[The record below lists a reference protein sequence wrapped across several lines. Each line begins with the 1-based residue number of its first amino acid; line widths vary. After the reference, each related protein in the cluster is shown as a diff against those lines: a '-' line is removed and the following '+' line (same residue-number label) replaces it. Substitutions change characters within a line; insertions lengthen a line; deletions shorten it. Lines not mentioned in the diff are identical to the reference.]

1 MDLPY
6 YTETYESLHKDFVKI
21 PYQSSNSKFKTTRSF
36 NFSTKVF
43 EFALQNANAFFSE
56 INGNPRINNKMKTGF
71 EKFLECLDLYLELLN
86 NPTIDEA
93 RIRIY
98 GSVTLSNGAIVRATS
113 NFHNKEWFS
122 EVAISMSS
130 EESDDYISD
139 QGVCY
144 GQVIYMFKI
153 IY

>member
-1 MDLPY
+1 M
-6 YTETYESLHKDFVKI
+6 SGSI
-21 PYQSSNSKFKTTRSF
+21 S
-36 NFSTKVF
+36 
-43 EFALQNANAFFSE
+43 
-56 INGNPRINNKMKTGF
+56 RINNS
-71 EKFLECLDLYLELLN
+71 
-86 NPTIDEA
+86 TIDEA

-113 NFHNKEWFS
+113 NCHNKECFS

-144 GQVIYMFKI
+144 GQVSYMFKI
-153 IY
+153 FFFFQAEDGIRDYKVTGVQTCALPI

>member
-1 MDLPY
+1 
-6 YTETYESLHKDFVKI
+6 
-21 PYQSSNSKFKTTRSF
+21 
-36 NFSTKVF
+36 
-43 EFALQNANAFFSE
+43 
-56 INGNPRINNKMKTGF
+56 MKTGF

-93 RIRIY
+93 QIRIY
-98 GSVTLSNGAIVRATS
+98 GSVILSNGTIVRATS
-113 NFHNKEWFS
+113 NFHNREWFS

-144 GQVIYMFKI
+144 GQVIYMLKI

>member
-1 MDLPY
+1 M
-6 YTETYESLHKDFVKI
+6 SGSI
-21 PYQSSNSKFKTTRSF
+21 S
-36 NFSTKVF
+36 
-43 EFALQNANAFFSE
+43 
-56 INGNPRINNKMKTGF
+56 RINNS
-71 EKFLECLDLYLELLN
+71 
-86 NPTIDEA
+86 TIDEV

-98 GSVTLSNGAIVRATS
+98 ESVTLSNGAIVRATS
-113 NFHNKEWFS
+113 NFHNREWFS

-130 EESDDYISD
+130 EESGDYISD

>member
-1 MDLPY
+1 
-6 YTETYESLHKDFVKI
+6 
-21 PYQSSNSKFKTTRSF
+21 
-36 NFSTKVF
+36 
-43 EFALQNANAFFSE
+43 
-56 INGNPRINNKMKTGF
+56 MKTGF

-113 NFHNKEWFS
+113 NFHNREWFS

-130 EESDDYISD
+130 EESDDYTSD

-144 GQVIYMFKI
+144 GQVIYMFKV
-153 IY
+153 IYWSKFILLIHLTDHSDVHKVSLITKITEFPPF

>member
-1 MDLPY
+1 MEY
-6 YTETYESLHKDFVKI
+6 
-21 PYQSSNSKFKTTRSF
+21 
-36 NFSTKVF
+36 
-43 EFALQNANAFFSE
+43 
-56 INGNPRINNKMKTGF
+56 
-71 EKFLECLDLYLELLN
+71 LDLYLDLLN

-98 GSVTLSNGAIVRATS
+98 GSVTLSNGIIVRATS
-113 NFHNKEWFS
+113 NFYNREWFS
-122 EVAISMSS
+122 EVAIFISS

-144 GQVIYMFKI
+144 SQVIYMFKI

>member
-1 MDLPY
+1 MSGISY
-6 YTETYESLHKDFVKI
+6 V
-21 PYQSSNSKFKTTRSF
+21 
-36 NFSTKVF
+36 
-43 EFALQNANAFFSE
+43 
-56 INGNPRINNKMKTGF
+56 
-71 EKFLECLDLYLELLN
+71 
-86 NPTIDEA
+86 
-93 RIRIY
+93 
-98 GSVTLSNGAIVRATS
+98 
-113 NFHNKEWFS
+113 FHNREWFS

>member
-1 MDLPY
+1 VS
-6 YTETYESLHKDFVKI
+6 SLARVK
-21 PYQSSNSKFKTTRSF
+21 
-36 NFSTKVF
+36 
-43 EFALQNANAFFSE
+43 
-56 INGNPRINNKMKTGF
+56 
-71 EKFLECLDLYLELLN
+71 
-86 NPTIDEA
+86 
-93 RIRIY
+93 IY

-130 EESDDYISD
+130 EESNDYISD

-144 GQVIYMFKI
+144 EQVIYMFKI

>member
-1 MDLPY
+1 MP
-6 YTETYESLHKDFVKI
+6 I
-21 PYQSSNSKFKTTRSF
+21 
-36 NFSTKVF
+36 
-43 EFALQNANAFFSE
+43 
-56 INGNPRINNKMKTGF
+56 F

-98 GSVTLSNGAIVRATS
+98 GSVILSNGAILRAT
-113 NFHNKEWFS
+113 HNREWFS

-130 EESDDYISD
+130 EESDDYTLD

-144 GQVIYMFKI
+144 GQVIYMFKV

>member
-1 MDLPY
+1 
-6 YTETYESLHKDFVKI
+6 
-21 PYQSSNSKFKTTRSF
+21 
-36 NFSTKVF
+36 
-43 EFALQNANAFFSE
+43 AFFSE

-71 EKFLECLDLYLELLN
+71 EKFLEYLDLYLELLN
-86 NPTIDEA
+86 NPTINKTQ
-93 RIRIY
+93 IRIY
-98 GSVTLSNGAIVRATS
+98 ESVTLSNGAIVCATS
-113 NFHNKEWFS
+113 NFHNREWFS

-144 GQVIYMFKI
+144 EQVIYMFKV

>member
-1 MDLPY
+1 
-6 YTETYESLHKDFVKI
+6 
-21 PYQSSNSKFKTTRSF
+21 
-36 NFSTKVF
+36 
-43 EFALQNANAFFSE
+43 
-56 INGNPRINNKMKTGF
+56 MKTGF

-98 GSVTLSNGAIVRATS
+98 GSVTLSNGAIVRVLLAIFTTV
-113 NFHNKEWFS
+113 S

-144 GQVIYMFKI
+144 GQVIYV
-153 IY
+153 

>member
-1 MDLPY
+1 MKRY
-6 YTETYESLHKDFVKI
+6 ISLYISRK
-21 PYQSSNSKFKTTRSF
+21 
-36 NFSTKVF
+36 NF
-43 EFALQNANAFFSE
+43 L
-56 INGNPRINNKMKTGF
+56 M
-71 EKFLECLDLYLELLN
+71 
-86 NPTIDEA
+86 
-93 RIRIY
+93 
-98 GSVTLSNGAIVRATS
+98 
-113 NFHNKEWFS
+113 WFS